1 MPRSPFV
8 LLAALLVVLWP
19 RPAAAWNSVG
29 HLAIAKLAY
38 DRLDDGEKLRVYQL
52 LKAHPHFDQFLAAG
66 RPAGVEEAEWVVM
79 RAAVWPDWV
88 RPRDRD
94 PRGPAV
100 TKYHRG
106 EDHYVN
112 VPLVDPKDA
121 DAFAGKTLVG
131 PDTMNI
137 LAALKQR
144 ANEVRTRN
152 LPDEDRAVALA
163 WLFHLIGDVHQPLHN
178 VAYFADNPAFRT
190 GDLGGNKFGVKA
202 NGRGVKLHAF
212 WDDVLGDDPRYTDD
226 SADRQAR
233 IHQQAIALATAL
245 RGREPTEA
253 DRARLEKN
261 RSFQSWSDEGF
272 ELAKT
277 VGYRT
282 GDGTGLLAGVEVRFN
297 QPVPDTA
304 PELGEQY
311 LRRARETAEGQAV
324 LAGRRLADRVKQ
336 LLAR

>member
-8 LLAALLVVLWP
+8 LLAALLVALSP

-29 HLAIAKLAY
+29 HLAVAKLAY
-38 DRLDDGEKLRVYQL
+38 DRLDEGEKLRLYQL

-79 RAAVWPDWV
+79 RSAVWPDWV
-88 RPRDRD
+88 RPRDKD

-100 TKYHRG
+100 TKYHRS

-112 VPLVDPKDA
+112 VPLIDPKDA
-121 DAFAGKTLVG
+121 DAFAGKTLVH

-144 ANEVRTRN
+144 ANEIRARN
-152 LPDEDRAVALA
+152 VAPEDKAVALA
-163 WLFHLIGDVHQPLHN
+163 WLFHLIGDIHQPMHN
-178 VAYFADNPAFRT
+178 VSYFADNPAFRT

-212 WDDVLGDDPRYTDD
+212 WDNVLGQDPTYTDD
-226 SADRQAR
+226 SPERQAR
-233 IHQQAIALATAL
+233 IYQQAVTLATAL
-245 RGREPTEA
+245 RGRELGEA
-253 DRARLEKN
+253 DKTRLEKN
-261 RSFQSWSDEGF
+261 RTFQSWSDEGF

-277 VGYRT
+277 VAYRT
-282 GDGTGLLAGVEVRFN
+282 GDGAELLKGVETQFN

-311 LRRARETAEGQAV
+311 LRRAREVAEV
-324 LAGRRLADRVKQ
+324 RTILAGRRLADRLKQ
-336 LLAR
+336 LLAK

>member
-1 MPRSPFV
+1 MPRSLPIV
-8 LLAALLVVLWP
+8 VAGLLVSLLP

-38 DRLDDGEKLRVYQL
+38 DRLDDGEKLRLYQL

-88 RPRDRD
+88 RPRDKD

-100 TKYHRG
+100 TKYHRS

-131 PDTMNI
+131 PDTMNVV
-137 LAALKQR
+137 AALKQR
-144 ANEVRTRN
+144 CNEVRARN
-152 LPDEDRAVALA
+152 VPDEDKAVALC
-163 WLFHLIGDVHQPLHN
+163 WVFHLVGDVHQPLHN
-178 VAYFADNPAFRT
+178 VSYFADSPAFRD

-202 NGRGVKLHAF
+202 NGKGVKLHAF
-212 WDDVLGDDPRYTDD
+212 WDDVLGDDPRYADD

-233 IHQQAIALATAL
+233 IHRQATTLATAL
-245 RGREPTEA
+245 RGRELGEA

-272 ELAKT
+272 ELAKA
-277 VGYRT
+277 VAYRT
-282 GDGTGLLAGVEVRFN
+282 GDGTELLKGVEVRFN

-304 PELGEQY
+304 AELGEGY
-311 LRRARETAEGQAV
+311 LKRARETAEVQAI
-324 LAGRRLADRVKQ
+324 LAGRRLADRVRQ
-336 LLAR
+336 VLAK